1 MKLYLSSYKLGKD
14 VSFLQK
20 WMHDNG
26 NKILVIPN
34 ALDDIED
41 KNEKNNIIKER
52 SLDLETLGFE
62 LEILDLVD
70 YFEKDIKNVLKD
82 KKTFYVLGGN
92 VFILN
97 RAMILSGFNEFLKS
111 KIDDDSI
118 LYAGFSAGICVLA
131 NHLDGLDLVV
141 DPKIDPYESNIDTMK
156 GIGIIDYLPV
166 PHYKSNHKASLLIDK
181 VVEYLDKNNI
191 KYRTLKDGEVIVES
205 TKNSN
210 IKKLV

>member
-41 KNEKNNIIKER
+41 ENEKNNIIKER
-52 SLDLETLGFE
+52 CLDLETLGFE

-141 DPKIDPYESNIDTMK
+141 DPKIDPYKSNIDTMK